1 MTDLSTPGEINAAVD
16 NKTMAHA
23 IGKAGGHDGYVVDGV
38 DLADNFA
45 QIDPSGVT
53 AFDETAQNEHE
64 ITISGG
70 EAFVWGWLVR
80 DTETTVSVPENTTST
95 VSAGFDLSATLGS
108 GESPAESANVILG
121 TADDFAEIDPRVELF
136 EVTADGTSIT
146 DVTDVRPLGRGEAE
160 SPLFS
165 GGVFDEAITAPRYR
179 FTADG
184 SAGRF
189 MYDTEMNGQKV
200 HFQREVTS
208 AETAMTF
215 SGTNVGVNETEP
227 AVPLEVGGAIQSEG
241 DRVPTADD
249 DMHFV
254 VSPTEPDEYDVWFE
268 VQ

>member
-45 QIDPSGVT
+45 QVDPSGVSQF
-53 AFDETAQNEHE
+53 AETARSGHN

-136 EVTADGTSIT
+136 EVQADGTSIT

-165 GGVFDEAITAPRYR
+165 GGEFDEAITAPRYR
-179 FTADG
+179 FPPDG

-189 MYDTEMNGQKV
+189 IYDVEQNGQKM
-200 HFQREVTS
+200 HFQREV
-208 AETAMTF
+208 AAGETALTF
-215 SGTNVGVNETEP
+215 AGTNVGVNNVEP
-227 AVPLEVGGAIQSEG
+227 SVPLDVGGAIQSEG
-241 DRVPTADD
+241 DRVPTADE

-254 VSPTEPDEYDVWFE
+254 VSSSEPDEYDVWFE